1 MIQGTIIAALASAPG
16 KAGISVIRLSGKG
29 SVGLVKKFLTSKKV
43 GEGTDY
49 NRLYF
54 SPFVNE
60 GEFIDEVT
68 VVFYE
73 DGHSYTGEE
82 SAEIFCHGSP
92 IVVKRILEALYE
104 VKGVREAE
112 PGEFTQRRFM
122 NGKMDL
128 VQAEAVIDLINA
140 ESEAG
145 YTASKEQLEG
155 GLSHELKKINDMLV
169 ELITILEL
177 ELDFADEDLEFTPKE
192 EISGKVDNALEVIA
206 KFIQGYKT
214 GRIFKDG
221 IKVALVGEVNVGK
234 SSLMNRLLKSERV
247 IVTDIAGTTR
257 DTIEEKIEVHG
268 YLLRL
273 FDTAGIRETS
283 DMIESEGISR
293 SRKIL
298 EEADIVL
305 QIIDSTNAEN
315 VSVIEAKNLIKVYN
329 KCDLKDLDVEEGSV
343 KISCKTGQG
352 IDGLKDMI
360 VKSVIDEDLSYQP
373 YYISNLRHLK
383 ILNETADQL
392 EQAKVSIN
400 ESQTN
405 EVVILDLRQALDTLG
420 ELTGETTSMDII
432 NNIFGKFCIGK

>member
-1 MIQGTIIAALASAPG
+1 MIIAALASAPG
-16 KAGISVIRLSGKG
+16 RAGISVVRVSGKG
-29 SVGLVKKFLTSKKV
+29 STGVVREFLTSKKLSKKF
-43 GEGTDY
+43 EY

-60 GEFIDEVT
+60 GELIDEVT
-68 VVFYE
+68 VVFFQE
-73 DGHSYTGEE
+73 GRSYTGEE
-82 SAEIFCHGSP
+82 SSEIYCHGSP
-92 IVVKRILEALYE
+92 IIIKKILEALYE
-104 VKGVREAE
+104 DKKVREAE

-140 ESEAG
+140 ESDAA
-145 YTASKEQLEG
+145 YTASREQLEG
-155 GLSHELKKINDMLV
+155 GLSVELKKINDMLI

-192 EISGKVDNALEVIA
+192 EIAEKVDNALEVIN
-206 KFIQGYKT
+206 KFIQGYKK
-214 GRIFKDG
+214 GRIFRDG
-221 IKVALVGEVNVGK
+221 IKVALSGEVNVGK
-234 SSLMNRLLKSERV
+234 SSLMNRLLKSDRV

-273 FDTAGIRETS
+273 FDTAGFRETQ
-283 DMIESEGISR
+283 DIIETEGISR

-305 QIIDSTNAEN
+305 QIIDSTRADN
-315 VSVIEAKNLIKVYN
+315 VPVVNAKNLIRVFN
-329 KCDLKDLDVEEGSV
+329 KCDLKDITIGEGAV
-343 KISCKTGQG
+343 KISCKTGEG

-360 VKSVIDEDLSYQP
+360 VKTVMDENLIYQP
-373 YYISNLRHLK
+373 YFISNLRHLTVLK
-383 ILNETADQL
+383 ETVKKL
-392 EQAKVSIN
+392 EQAKTSIV

-420 ELTGETTSMDII
+420 ELTGETTSLDII

>member
-1 MIQGTIIAALASAPG
+1 MIIAALASAPG

-29 SVGLVKKFLTSKKV
+29 SDELVKKFLTSKRI
-43 GEGTDY
+43 GNGSEY

-68 VVFYE
+68 AVFFE
-73 DGHSYTGEE
+73 EGRSYTGEE

-92 IVVKRILEALYE
+92 IIVKKILEALYE

-155 GLSHELKKINDMLV
+155 GLSQELKKINDMLV

-177 ELDFADEDLEFTPKE
+177 ELDFADEDLEFTPRQ
-192 EISGKVDNALEVIA
+192 EISGKIDNAQEVIA

-234 SSLMNRLLKSERV
+234 SSLMNRLLKSDRV

-293 SRKIL
+293 SKKIL
-298 EEADIVL
+298 DAADIVL
-305 QIIDSTNAEN
+305 QIIDSTNAGN
-315 VSVIEAKNLIKVYN
+315 VPQIEAKNLIRVYN
-329 KCDLKDLDVEEGSV
+329 KCDLKDLSVEEGSI
-343 KISCKTGQG
+343 KISCKTGHG
-352 IDGLKDMI
+352 IDELKDMI
-360 VKSVIDEDLSYQP
+360 VKSVIDEGLTYQP
-373 YYISNLRHLK
+373 YYISNIRHLN
-383 ILNETADQL
+383 ILKETAAQL
-392 EQAKVSIN
+392 EQAKVSIS

-420 ELTGETTSMDII
+420 ELTGETTSLDII

>member
-1 MIQGTIIAALASAPG
+1 MIIAALASAPG
-16 KAGISVIRLSGKG
+16 KAGISVIRISGKG
-29 SVGLVKKFLTSKKV
+29 TAMLVKEFLTSKKILKNLK
-43 GEGTDY
+43 Y

-54 SPFVNE
+54 SPFINE

-68 VVFYE
+68 VVFFE
-73 DGHSYTGEE
+73 EGRSYTGEE

-140 ESEAG
+140 ESDAS

-155 GLSHELKKINDMLV
+155 GLSQELKRINDMLV

-234 SSLMNRLLKSERV
+234 SSLMNRLLKSDRV

-283 DMIESEGISR
+283 DIIESEGINR

-298 EEADIVL
+298 KDADIVL
-305 QIIDSTNAEN
+305 QVIDSTNAGN
-315 VSVIEAKNLIKVYN
+315 VPLIKAKNLIRVYN
-329 KCDLKDLDVEEGSV
+329 KCDLKEITAGEGSINV
-343 KISCKTGQG
+343 SCKTGHG
-352 IDGLKDMI
+352 IDELKDMI
-360 VKSVIDEDLSYQP
+360 VKSVIDENMTYQP

-383 ILNETADQL
+383 ILKETASQL

-420 ELTGETTSMDII
+420 ELTGETTSLDII

>member
-1 MIQGTIIAALASAPG
+1 MIKETIIAALASAPG
-16 KAGISVIRLSGKG
+16 RAGISVIRLSGKG
-29 SVGLVKKFLTSKKV
+29 STEIVKEFLTSKKLLH
-43 GEGTDY
+43 GFEY
-49 NRLYF
+49 NKLYF
-54 SPFVNE
+54 SKFVNE

-68 VVFYE
+68 VVFFE
-73 DGHSYTGEE
+73 EGHSYTGEE

-92 IVVKRILEALYE
+92 IIVKRILEALYE

-128 VQAEAVIDLINA
+128 VQAEAVIDLINS
-140 ESEAG
+140 ESDAS

-155 GLSHELKKINDMLV
+155 GLSEELKTINKMLID
-169 ELITILEL
+169 LISLLEV
-177 ELDFADEDLEFTPKE
+177 ELDFADEDLEFTPKQ

-234 SSLMNRLLKSERV
+234 SSLMNRLLKSDRV

-257 DTIEEKIEVHG
+257 DTIEEKIEVQG

-293 SRKIL
+293 SKKIL

-305 QIIDSTNAEN
+305 QVIDSTNVDN
-315 VSVIEAKNLIKVYN
+315 VPQIEGKNLIKVYN
-329 KCDLKDLDVEEGSV
+329 KCDLKDLSVGEGSI

-352 IDGLKDMI
+352 IDELKDLI
-360 VKSVIDEDLSYQP
+360 VKSVIDEDLTYQP
-373 YYISNLRHLK
+373 YYISNLRHLN
-383 ILNETADQL
+383 ILKETAAQL
-392 EQAKVSIN
+392 DQAKVSIN

-405 EVVILDLRQALDTLG
+405 EVVILDLRQALDSLG

>member
-1 MIQGTIIAALASAPG
+1 MIIAALASAPG
-16 KAGISVIRLSGKG
+16 KAGISVIRLSGTG
-29 SVGLVKKFLTSKKV
+29 SAELVRKFLTSKKM
-43 GEGTDY
+43 GKGFEY

-68 VVFYE
+68 VVFFE
-73 DGHSYTGEE
+73 EGRSYTGEE

-104 VKGVREAE
+104 VKEVREAE

-122 NGKMDL
+122 NGKIDL

-140 ESEAG
+140 ESDAS

-155 GLSHELKKINDMLV
+155 GLSDELRKINDKLI
-169 ELITILEL
+169 ELISILEL
-177 ELDFADEDLEFTPKE
+177 ELDFADEDLEFTPKN
-192 EISGKVDNALEVIA
+192 EIAGKVENALEVIG

-214 GRIFKDG
+214 GRIFRDG
-221 IKVALVGEVNVGK
+221 IRVAIAGEVNVGK
-234 SSLMNRLLKSERV
+234 SSLMNRLLKSDRV
-247 IVTDIAGTTR
+247 IVTDVAGTTR

-283 DMIESEGISR
+283 DIIESEGIMR
-293 SRKIL
+293 SKKIL

-305 QIIDSTNAEN
+305 QVIDSTKAEN
-315 VSVIEAKNLIKVYN
+315 IQEIKAGKIIKVYN
-329 KCDLKDLDVEEGSV
+329 KCDLKELPEETSSINV
-343 KISCKTGQG
+343 SCKTGQG
-352 IDGLKDMI
+352 IDELKDLI
-360 VKSVIDEDLSYQP
+360 VKSVINADLTYKP
-373 YYISNLRHLK
+373 YYISNLRHLN
-383 ILNETADQL
+383 ILKETATQL
-392 EQAKVSIN
+392 EQAKVSIS

-420 ELTGETTSMDII
+420 ELTGETTSLDII
-432 NNIFGKFCIGK
+432 NNIFGNFCIGK

>member
-1 MIQGTIIAALASAPG
+1 MIIAALASAPG

-29 SVGLVKKFLTSKKV
+29 STELVKKFLTSKRIGK
-43 GEGTDY
+43 EPEY

-68 VVFYE
+68 VVFFKE
-73 DGHSYTGEE
+73 GRSYTGDE

-112 PGEFTQRRFM
+112 PGEYTQRRFM

-155 GLSHELKKINDMLV
+155 GLSEELKKINDMLV

-206 KFIQGYKT
+206 KFIQGFKT
-214 GRIFKDG
+214 GRIIKDG
-221 IKVALVGEVNVGK
+221 IRVALVGEVNVGK
-234 SSLMNRLLKSERV
+234 SSLLNRMLKSDRV

-283 DMIESEGISR
+283 DMIENEGISR

-298 EEADIVL
+298 GEADIVL
-305 QIIDSTNAEN
+305 QVIDSTNADN
-315 VSVIEAKNLIKVYN
+315 VQDIKAKNLIKVYN
-329 KCDLKDLDVEEGSV
+329 KCDLKDLIVPEGSI

-352 IDGLKDMI
+352 IDELKDTI
-360 VKSVIDEDLSYQP
+360 VKSVIDENMTYQP
-373 YYISNLRHLK
+373 YYISNLRHLN
-383 ILNETADQL
+383 ILKETADQL
-392 EQAKVSIN
+392 EQAKISIN
-400 ESQTN
+400 GSQTN
-405 EVVILDLRQALDTLG
+405 EVVILDLRNALDTLG

>member
-29 SVGLVKKFLTSKKV
+29 SAGLVKKFLISKKV
-43 GEGTDY
+43 GEGTEY

-54 SPFVNE
+54 SLFVNE

-68 VVFYE
+68 VVFYK

-155 GLSHELKKINDMLV
+155 GLSQELKKINDMLV

-206 KFIQGYKT
+206 KFIQGYET

-234 SSLMNRLLKSERV
+234 SSLMNRLLQSDRV
-247 IVTDIAGTTR
+247 IVTEIAGTTR

-268 YLLRL
+268 YLLRI

-305 QIIDSTNAEN
+305 QIIDSTNADK
-315 VSVIEAKNLIKVYN
+315 VTGIQVRNLIKVYN
-329 KCDLKDLDVEEGSV
+329 KCDLKDLSVEEDSV

-352 IDGLKDMI
+352 IDELKNLI
-360 VKSVIDEDLSYQP
+360 VKSVIDEDLTYQP
-373 YYISNLRHLK
+373 YYISNLRHLN
-383 ILNETADQL
+383 ILKETADQL
-392 EQAKVSIN
+392 EQAKVSIK

-405 EVVILDLRQALDTLG
+405 EVVILDIRQALDTLG
-420 ELTGETTSMDII
+420 ELTGETASIDII